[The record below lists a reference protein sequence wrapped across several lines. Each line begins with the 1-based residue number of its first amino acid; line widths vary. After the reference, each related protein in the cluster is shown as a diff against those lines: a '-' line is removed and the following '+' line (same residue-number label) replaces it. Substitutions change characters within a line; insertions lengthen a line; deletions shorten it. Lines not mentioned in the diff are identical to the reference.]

1 MADSSKVN
9 DFTRAYL
16 GIFCGHLESLLGPL
30 SNSWFDL
37 LWAYLKVQIDICVE
51 GELRTTCTK
60 SYVDMPSKY
69 WNNKMAIEQ
78 IFDELN
84 AHKNVPVREV
94 ANHYITIIQKYI
106 ILDDIPELIKKI
118 NEWVDDIRNDGQ
130 MLRFITHLIL
140 FLRQIDRSHQD
151 NIADKLI
158 KTYVEFLIRQNAE
171 SQLVAFY
178 TAALPPKQQVALY
191 ASFLETVTGTEERK
205 LALEEAYTN
214 GLDCPAITTHTIENI
229 RRKESPSVELQGTI
243 TSVDEEKI
251 SGLEWLTFHPEQN
264 GELLWQANAIIRSF
278 LAEKKVEAVRKAFK
292 IIPQNVIQQIY
303 ASCGSKDNVPARVE
317 CSIREYYCHLAYIT
331 SLDSYNDWLRLY
343 HSKPKEPE
351 VFNVNAKF
359 TERIAS
365 QHKEQAYLAELERWN
380 INLMEQTQGSYS
392 FSFKFIISTY
402 TNIFHV

>member
-1 MADSSKVN
+1 
-9 DFTRAYL
+9 
-16 GIFCGHLESLLGPL
+16 
-30 SNSWFDL
+30 
-37 LWAYLKVQIDICVE
+37 
-51 GELRTTCTK
+51 
-60 SYVDMPSKY
+60 MPSKY

-205 LALEEAYTN
+205 MALEEAYTN
-214 GLDCPAITTHTIENI
+214 GLDCPAITTNTIENI
-229 RRKESPSVELQGTI
+229 RRKQSPAAELQSTI

-278 LAEKKVEAVRKAFK
+278 LAEKKVEAVRNAFK

-331 SLDSYNDWLRLY
+331 SLDSYNDWSRLY

-380 INLMEQTQGSYS
+380 INLMEQTQG
-392 FSFKFIISTY
+392 KLFIKMYYFY
-402 TNIFHV
+402 TNIFHE